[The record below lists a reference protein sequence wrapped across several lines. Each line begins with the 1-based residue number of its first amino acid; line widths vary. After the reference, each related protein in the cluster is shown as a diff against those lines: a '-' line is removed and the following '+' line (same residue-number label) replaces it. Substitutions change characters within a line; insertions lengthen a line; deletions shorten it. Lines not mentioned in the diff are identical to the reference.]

1 MKGTGH
7 YCDEAQCL
15 CEVED
20 HHVFESNQTAS
31 VEGHNIAIL
40 PHIQTAGKDTSHVL
54 NSRST
59 SYIPILE

>member
-1 MKGTGH
+1 MKGTRV
-7 YCDEAQCL
+7 YCDEALCL

-20 HHVFESNQTAS
+20 HQVLESNQTAS
-31 VEGHNIAIL
+31 VEEHNIAIL
-40 PHIQTAGKDTSHVL
+40 PHSQTEGKDTSHVL